1 MQKHTTFK
9 NKLLLVGFGAIG
21 KGVLPLLL
29 RHIDM
34 PAENITILTKKN
46 AGSELAKEYGVTFV
60 VEEIT
65 KENHRELLP
74 RYVQSGDCILN
85 LSVDVSSAALVTYC
99 QENAIL
105 YLDTCI
111 EPWEG
116 GYYDAELSS
125 SDRSCYAMRE
135 QMLALKSLY
144 PAKTATAL
152 IAHGANPGLV
162 SHFVKQALLNIARD
176 TGSTTPVPKTRNEWA
191 TLAKELSI
199 KVIHIA
205 ERDTQNTNL
214 ARSKDEFV
222 NTWSIDG
229 FVSEGCQP
237 AELGWGSHEKHWPED
252 GCHHNFGSRCA
263 IYLNRPGATTFVRT
277 WTPLSG
283 PFHGYLMTHTE
294 AISISDYFTL
304 KDGEPKDGD
313 KVRYRPTVHFAYH
326 PCEDAVLSM
335 DEFVGREWSQQSQQR
350 ILYDEIVE
358 GTDELGVLL
367 MGHKKG
373 AYWFGSQLSIEE
385 ARKLAPLNN
394 ATSLQVAVG
403 ALAGLIWAMENPE
416 CGIVEPDEIDYAYVL
431 KIASPYLGTVAGHYT
446 NWTPLDN
453 REKYFPE
460 KLDRADPWQFIN
472 VRVN

>member
-1 MQKHTTFK
+1 MQQTVQKHTAFK
-9 NKLLLVGFGAIG
+9 NKLLLIGFGAIG
-21 KGVLPLLL
+21 KGVLPLLV

-34 PAENITILTKKN
+34 LPENITVLTKKN
-46 AGSELAKEYGVTFV
+46 SGEEIAKEYGVNFV

-65 KENHRELLP
+65 KENHREVLHK
-74 RYVQSGDCILN
+74 YVKSGDFILN
-85 LSVDVSSAALVTYC
+85 LSVDVSSAALVAFC
-99 QENAIL
+99 QENGIL

-135 QMLALKSLY
+135 QLLALKTQY
-144 PAKTATAL
+144 PPKSATAL
-152 IAHGANPGLV
+152 VAHGANPGLV
-162 SHFVKQALLNIARD
+162 SHFVKQALVNVAKD
-176 TGSTTPVPKTRNEWA
+176 TGSFVALPKTRKEWA
-191 TLAKELSI
+191 TLANELSI
-199 KVIHIA
+199 KVVHIA
-205 ERDTQNTNL
+205 ERDTQNTNQ
-214 ARSKDEFV
+214 ARRKDEFV

-237 AELGWGSHEKHWPED
+237 AELGWGTHERHWPED
-252 GCHHNFGSRCA
+252 GCHHDFGARSA
-263 IYLNRPGATTFVRT
+263 IYLNRPGANTFVRT

-304 KDGEPKDGD
+304 KVDD
-313 KVRYRPTVHFAYH
+313 KLSYRPTVHFAYH

-335 DEFVGREWSQQSQQR
+335 REFVGNEWKQQSQQR
-350 ILYDEIVE
+350 ILYDEIIE

-367 MGHKKG
+367 MGHAKG
-373 AYWFGSQLSIEE
+373 AYWFGSQLSIEQ
-385 ARKLAPLNN
+385 ARTLAPYNN

-403 ALAGLIWAMENPE
+403 ALSGVIWAMENPH
-416 CGIVEPDEIDYAYVL
+416 CGIVEPDEIDYAYIL
-431 KIASPYLGTVAGHYT
+431 KIASPYLGNMVGHYT

-460 KLDRADPWQFIN
+460 TLDKTDPWQFIN
-472 VRVN
+472 VRVF